1 MIFHYVQLWNRLFRI
16 LYTKQVFLGIKRNGH
31 FHSLLGHIG
40 RKMSFWPWANKIL
53 GLPRQ
58 EIKGALKSLLL
69 HQVLWRYQ
77 MVNTYWAILTMII
90 YIKWAET
97 SIPILIQYPD
107 TGWSMS
113 KMYFFNH
120 LVISYVLYVWVMV
133 KYRILEILA
142 YLIYTLASR
151 NLVPLGFPP
160 CFLINVA
167 KIG

>member
-69 HQVLWRYQ
+69 HQVLCRCQ
-77 MVNTYWAILTMII
+77 MVNIYWATLTMII
-90 YIKWAET
+90 YIKWAKT
-97 SIPILIQYPD
+97 SIPILIQYLD

-113 KMYFFNH
+113 KFT
-120 LVISYVLYVWVMV
+120 
-133 KYRILEILA
+133 
-142 YLIYTLASR
+142 YLIIL
-151 NLVPLGFPP
+151 LV
-160 CFLINVA
+160 FLIFYMFGPWWSIEHW
-167 KIG
+167 KS

>member
-77 MVNTYWAILTMII
+77 MVSSYWAILTMII
-90 YIKWAET
+90 YIKWAKT
-97 SIPILIQYPD
+97 SIPILIQYLD

-113 KMYFFNH
+113 KF
-120 LVISYVLYVWVMV
+120 
-133 KYRILEILA
+133 
-142 YLIYTLASR
+142 T
-151 NLVPLGFPP
+151 
-160 CFLINVA
+160 FLIILLVFLIFYMFGPWWSIEHW
-167 KIG
+167 KS

>member
-69 HQVLWRYQ
+69 HQVLCRYQ
-77 MVNTYWAILTMII
+77 MVNIYWAILTMII
-90 YIKWAET
+90 YIKWAKT
-97 SIPILIQYPD
+97 SIPILIQYLD

-113 KMYFFNH
+113 KF
-120 LVISYVLYVWVMV
+120 
-133 KYRILEILA
+133 
-142 YLIYTLASR
+142 T
-151 NLVPLGFPP
+151 
-160 CFLINVA
+160 FLIILLVFLIFYMFGPWWSIEHW
-167 KIG
+167 KS